1 MCLGRREKNMC
12 ALSASHHSLFSP
24 TVETHA
30 SPLSDHAFNQLFRQK
45 TKVCTEPWIM
55 EGEKAERR
63 MEVRNRGVQWQE
75 VSLAQIFLLWQTA
88 KSLLRSS
95 HWREA
100 NRCRRR
106 LSRKIYSVH
115 SHLFTRTQT
124 QTDCQYMKLNM
135 CTCTHCTNCAVEEWE
150 HKIFPGHL
158 PLQCI
163 RCGEFFLHR
172 VRWHASQTQG
182 SRASESEG
190 NCDIHIQGACVFYLP
205 CSCWPYFSSENVW
218 C

>member
-1 MCLGRREKNMC
+1 
-12 ALSASHHSLFSP
+12 
-24 TVETHA
+24 
-30 SPLSDHAFNQLFRQK
+30 
-45 TKVCTEPWIM
+45 M

-106 LSRKIYSVH
+106 LSRKIYRVH
-115 SHLFTRTQT
+115 SHLCTRTQT

-150 HKIFPGHL
+150 HKNF
-158 PLQCI
+158 
-163 RCGEFFLHR
+163 
-172 VRWHASQTQG
+172 
-182 SRASESEG
+182 SRAFTTPVYQMWRVLFASSQMACQSDAG
-190 NCDIHIQGACVFYLP
+190 KQGKWEWRELWYSYSGCVCVLFALFLLALFFFRECLMLEP
-205 CSCWPYFSSENVW
+205 RWVQRKSKERETG
-218 C
+218 